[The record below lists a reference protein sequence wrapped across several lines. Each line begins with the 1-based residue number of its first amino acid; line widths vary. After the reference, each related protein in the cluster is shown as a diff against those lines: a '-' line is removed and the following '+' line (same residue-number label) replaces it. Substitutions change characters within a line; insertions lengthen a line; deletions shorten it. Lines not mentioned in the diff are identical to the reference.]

1 MALQWR
7 TADMASTALPGRVA
21 ATPRARL
28 SISRTAYLLFLVFVF
43 YLVIPVIDVPLL
55 GLSLSAPILFLV
67 FLEVFLNSRSLRLGG
82 YGRWLAISY
91 AFLVGLLLSLAGN
104 AIFRGLTV
112 ETRDIL
118 TLVRYGYWL
127 IAFITTLIVVSSL
140 DSLRPMG
147 FVIAGGILL
156 VAGLRLFEAVFY
168 GRWGAWT
175 GPQLMTQNSYGF
187 QFSSFFPFALA
198 LPFVLHGLARRLA
211 SIGLILAVAA
221 IAGNG
226 SRSSWI
232 TVTTATAVFL
242 LLYALTQRK
251 GLLRVQSWLI
261 VMVGLLIML
270 VALAPPELL
279 DPINERFST
288 FNTLE
293 EDKSYAIR
301 GLMVQKGQRM
311 FQESPLYGA
320 GIGRFARTSVQ
331 LDIPN
336 VLRYAGQ
343 EHFNVKSP
351 HNSYIALLGE
361 TGLAG
366 TVPFLIL
373 HILLFAGG
381 FSAAIGLA
389 RRGEIWAIAA
399 FAGYVGMSIH
409 LWTLAGLTGTG
420 TWFVY
425 GLVAGMIERNK
436 RFAEPAAP

>member
-1 MALQWR
+1 M
-7 TADMASTALPGRVA
+7 
-21 ATPRARL
+21 
-28 SISRTAYLLFLVFVF
+28 LFLVFVF

-82 YGRWLAISY
+82 YGRWLAVSY

-127 IAFITTLIVVSSL
+127 IAFITTLTVVSSL
-140 DSLRPMG
+140 DSLKPMG

-175 GPQLMTQNSYGF
+175 APQLMSQNSYGF

-198 LPFVLHGLARRLA
+198 LPFVLRGLPRRLA
-211 SIGLILAVAA
+211 SIGLVLAVAA

-232 TVTTATAVFL
+232 TATTATAVFL

-261 VMVGLLIML
+261 VMVGLLIVL
-270 VALAPPELL
+270 AALAPPELL

-301 GLMVQKGQRM
+301 GLMVQKGQRL
-311 FQESPLYGA
+311 FQESPLFGA
-320 GIGRFARTSVQ
+320 GIGRFTRASVQ
-331 LDIPN
+331 LDLPDL
-336 VLRYAGQ
+336 LRYAGQ
-343 EHFNVKSP
+343 EHFNVKSA
-351 HNSYIALLGE
+351 HNSYVALLGE

-381 FSAAIGLA
+381 FSASIGLA

-409 LWTLAGLTGTG
+409 LWTLSGLTGTG